1 MSARADAAEAADGT
15 SGGETPEAGS
25 FLGRWSRRKRAD
37 APADALADAP
47 ARGGSAAAEGPFAE
61 ASPAGPLTVEADEAP
76 APPSRAPA
84 DDDARPTLTDAD
96 MPPLESLTGTSDVSA
111 FLSRGVSA
119 SLRRAALRRVFRA
132 PEFNVRDGLNDYDG
146 DFTAYEPLGDTLT
159 CDMKFR
165 AARLERE
172 AAEREARELEAL
184 ERDAPADDGGVDG
197 REGEAGAAPADAA
210 PADADADPD
219 AVGAREEGG
228 NGGNGGDAAR
238 DDAVHAVDSPDVPD
252 PSGASSTGPPPA

>member
-1 MSARADAAEAADGT
+1 MSARADAAAAADGPSEGT
-15 SGGETPEAGS
+15 APEAGS

-37 APADALADAP
+37 APA
-47 ARGGSAAAEGPFAE
+47 GVEGRTAE
-61 ASPAGPLTVEADEAP
+61 APPAEPAPLEVDEGSVPVPTSRARADE
-76 APPSRAPA
+76 
-84 DDDARPTLTDAD
+84 DAGPTLTDAD

-132 PEFNVRDGLNDYDG
+132 PKFNVRDGLNDYDG

-172 AAEREARELEAL
+172 AAEREAAECEARELESL
-184 ERDAPADDGGVDG
+184 ERDAPADDGVDG
-197 REGEAGAAPADAA
+197 VGGTEGT
-210 PADADADPD
+210 ADADA
-219 AVGAREEGG
+219 VGAGVGAGAEGENAPG
-228 NGGNGGDAAR
+228 
-238 DDAVHAVDSPDVPD
+238 DDAVHAVDSADVPAPPGA
-252 PSGASSTGPPPA
+252 PSGALPA

>member
-1 MSARADAAEAADGT
+1 MSARGEATEAVDGASEGAA
-15 SGGETPEAGS
+15 PEAGS

-37 APADALADAP
+37 APARDGAGVAQ
-47 ARGGSAAAEGPFAE
+47 
-61 ASPAGPLTVEADEAP
+61 ASPAEPAPVEVDEGSVPASRARADE
-76 APPSRAPA
+76 
-84 DDDARPTLTDAD
+84 DAGSTLTDAD

-172 AAEREARELEAL
+172 AAEREAAERETRELEAL
-184 ERDAPADDGGVDG
+184 ERDAPADDDGVDERDGAEGPAARAEGDGDGDVSGEDGG
-197 REGEAGAAPADAA
+197 RAGDRPAVR
-210 PADADADPD
+210 
-219 AVGAREEGG
+219 AVG
-228 NGGNGGDAAR
+228 
-238 DDAVHAVDSPDVPD
+238 SPDVPD
-252 PSGASSTGPPPA
+252 PSAASPIRVPPA